1 MTLMTQ
7 TSPDQ
12 QNSRIFILLF
22 MSMLSAFGPFVTD
35 FYLPALP
42 QLVNNFDTTTSLVQL
57 TLTFSMLGLATGQ
70 MIIGPLSDKLGRRTP
85 LIISL
90 ILFVISTVA
99 CLYANDI
106 HTFIVCRLIQG
117 FAAAGG
123 LVISRSI
130 VTDLYAGNALART
143 FSLMAAING
152 IAPVGAP
159 VLGGIMLEWTDW
171 RGIFII
177 LLAIG
182 IILTLISFGQK
193 ETLLPENRFQGGIL
207 STFTQLV
214 PVLRNRQFTFYLLI
228 QTFAMGVLFSYIA
241 ASPFIF
247 QQHYEI
253 SPMLYSIC
261 FGLNAFAIMI
271 GSSLLTPRFS
281 SATTALRVGATVFF
295 ILGLC
300 VAAALVADLSFAV
313 VEGLLFVMMFFFGMV
328 MPTSTALALD
338 LERKSAGNASAL
350 LGFTQFLFGGIV
362 SPLTGMGNILITT
375 GIIIAL
381 CCGAMYLFTR
391 IATQK

>member
-1 MTLMTQ
+1 
-7 TSPDQ
+7 
-12 QNSRIFILLF
+12 
-22 MSMLSAFGPFVTD
+22 MLSAFGPFVTD

-42 QLVNNFDTTTSLVQL
+42 ELVNNFDTTTSLVQL

-106 HTFIVCRLIQG
+106 HTFIVYRLIQG

-182 IILTLISFGQK
+182 IILTLIRFGQK
-193 ETLLPENRFQGGIL
+193 ETLLPENRFQAGIL
-207 STFTQLV
+207 STFSQLV

-271 GSSLLTPRFS
+271 GSSLFTPRFS
-281 SATTALRVGATVFF
+281 SATTALRVGATVFV